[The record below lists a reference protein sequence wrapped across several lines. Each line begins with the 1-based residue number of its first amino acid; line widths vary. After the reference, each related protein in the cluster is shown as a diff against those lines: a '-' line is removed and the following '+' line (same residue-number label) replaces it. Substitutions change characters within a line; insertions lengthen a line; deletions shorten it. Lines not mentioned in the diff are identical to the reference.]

1 MAIESQ
7 SALAKLAAD
16 TKTACATSADVIKTA
31 KPGTKIVV
39 TGAKA
44 AVFTHTVYLA
54 AISGVVV
61 GVVAYHFVS
70 KYWFNK
76 GNVAEES
83 ASCKAP
89 QENPV

>member
-7 SALAKLAAD
+7 SALAKLAVD
-16 TKTACATSADVIKTA
+16 TKAACATSADVIKSA
-31 KPGTKIVV
+31 KPGTKIVI

-54 AISGVVV
+54 AISGVLV
-61 GVVAYHFVS
+61 GVVTYYLVN

-76 GNVAEES
+76 ADTAEES
-83 ASCKAP
+83 ASK
-89 QENPV
+89 